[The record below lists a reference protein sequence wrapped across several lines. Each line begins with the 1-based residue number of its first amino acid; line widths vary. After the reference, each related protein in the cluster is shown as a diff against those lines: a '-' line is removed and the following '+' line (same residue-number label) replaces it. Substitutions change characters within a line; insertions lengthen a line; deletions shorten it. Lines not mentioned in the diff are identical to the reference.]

1 MLIKKRQSGLP
12 LRLIDSKTRSEYR
25 RHKTATIL
33 TGYDC
38 PVPTSCTTTVHILT
52 SLVHL
57 FSDMIVYKEYFNR
70 FGIYFEHTRTTR
82 PLFPSGYVM
91 YDNKSNEFLSLQDAS
106 EKRLLNLDAYCID
119 TYFTDIE
126 FSIVG
131 AVGWPAGILDIVS
144 VTYLQMDLAKETSEY
159 DVRTVD
165 FNNDGKYNIKD
176 ATDIQKY
183 LVGAEI

>member
-57 FSDMIVYKEYFNR
+57 FSDMIFYKEYFNR
-70 FGIYFEHTRTTR
+70 WKYSPINGSIIPHLKEFSQYQYELTKDGEPISAY
-82 PLFPSGYVM
+82 PDK
-91 YDNKSNEFLSLQDAS
+91 DNH
-106 EKRLLNLDAYCID
+106 CID
-119 TYFTDIE
+119 
-126 FSIVG
+126 
-131 AVGWPAGILDIVS
+131 AVRYAMERVWKRRG
-144 VTYLQMDLAKETSEY
+144 Q
-159 DVRTVD
+159 
-165 FNNDGKYNIKD
+165 
-176 ATDIQKY
+176 
-183 LVGAEI
+183 